1 MIRRPPRSTRTDTLF
16 PYTTLFRSPRPQ
28 RAVDGR
34 RPPVSALRVSP
45 GGATMTVSTSHGRR
59 ATPNLFLVGAAKCG
73 TTAMASYLGQ
83 HPEIFF
89 SDPKEPLFF
98 GRDLYHTWRL
108 ERSEEHTS
116 ELQSLMRISYAV
128 FCLKKKT

>member
-1 MIRRPPRSTRTDTLF
+1 
-16 PYTTLFRSPRPQ
+16 
-28 RAVDGR
+28 
-34 RPPVSALRVSP
+34 
-45 GGATMTVSTSHGRR
+45 MTVSTSHGRR

-108 ERSEEHTS
+108 EDFDAYLDLFTGAREARWIGEGTAWYLYSRRAAEEIKSFRSEEHTS
-116 ELQSLMRISYAV
+116 ELQSLMRISYSV
-128 FCLKKKT
+128 LCLNKKTNNNITCTYK